1 MVLLNIVFAQRGY
14 LNCGGSKISNTTQF
28 PKLVLEI
35 YLDQFPA
42 ICTLN
47 YIILCSGV
55 VITIALIF
63 LVRSNQLDE
72 KIFPYSKRSNGSVC
86 VTKDGEVTC
95 TESTHQSLSDS
106 FRRFMIF
113 KCSLILLAL
122 CSLAII
128 CHRHKRLDQKLMQK
142 VNFQIAAGV

>member
-1 MVLLNIVFAQRGY
+1 MPR
-14 LNCGGSKISNTTQF
+14 
-28 PKLVLEI
+28 
-35 YLDQFPA
+35 

-47 YIILCSGV
+47 YFILCSGV
-55 VITIALIF
+55 VIT
-63 LVRSNQLDE
+63 SNQLDE
-72 KIFPYSKRSNGSVC
+72 KLFPYSKRFNGSAC
-86 VTKDGEVTC
+86 VTKDGKVTC

-128 CHRHKRLDQKLMQK
+128 RHRHKRLDKKLMQK

>member
-1 MVLLNIVFAQRGY
+1 MPR
-14 LNCGGSKISNTTQF
+14 
-28 PKLVLEI
+28 
-35 YLDQFPA
+35 

-47 YIILCSGV
+47 YFILCSGV

-72 KIFPYSKRSNGSVC
+72 KLFPYSKRFNGSAC
-86 VTKDGEVTC
+86 VTKDGKVTC

-128 CHRHKRLDQKLMQK
+128 RHRHKRLDKKLMQK

>member
-1 MVLLNIVFAQRGY
+1 MPR
-14 LNCGGSKISNTTQF
+14 
-28 PKLVLEI
+28 
-35 YLDQFPA
+35 

-55 VITIALIF
+55 VITITLIF
-63 LVRSNQLDE
+63 LLRSNQLDE
-72 KIFPYSKRSNGSVC
+72 KLFPYSKRSNGSAC
-86 VTKDGEVTC
+86 VTKDGKVTC

-106 FRRFMIF
+106 FRCFMIF

-128 CHRHKRLDQKLMQK
+128 RHRHKRLDKKLMQK